1 MKSESCPTET
11 ISIRARRTKLS
22 SLNNSYT
29 CEKVVLKTF
38 DESNVNDGTSFYTM
52 TSVHDQRPMNKGL
65 TRSSYD
71 RMIAGVCGGIADFL
85 GWNATAVRVLY
96 LLFIIFSFG
105 TAIIAYFILALVM
118 PK

>member
-1 MKSESCPTET
+1 
-11 ISIRARRTKLS
+11 
-22 SLNNSYT
+22 
-29 CEKVVLKTF
+29 
-38 DESNVNDGTSFYTM
+38 M
-52 TSVHDQRPMNKGL
+52 TSVHEQRPMNKGL

-71 RMIAGVCGGIADFL
+71 RMIAGVCGGIAEFL
-85 GWNATAVRVLY
+85 GWNSTAIRVIY

>member
-1 MKSESCPTET
+1 MAGETRPNET
-11 ISIRARRTKLS
+11 IFIRARRTILS

-29 CEKVVLKTF
+29 CEKVVLKAF
-38 DESNVNDGTSFYTM
+38 NESNVNDRNCFYTM
-52 TSVHDQRPMNKGL
+52 TSVYDQRPMNKGL